1 MPRLILRKRKG
12 SPLLVIKGKN
22 GERKKA
28 FLLKE
33 ENPGLWSPNKS
44 SSFSLEHKGFLC
56 LLLAPRERRVVT
68 KRNGRK
74 QCYVLPREIE
84 QLGCMRSFSIGRSRR
99 PGEAA
104 AK

>member
-56 LLLAPRERRVVT
+56 LLFAPRERRVVKKEMAESSVT
-68 KRNGRK
+68 FFLEKLSNL
-74 QCYVLPREIE
+74 V
-84 QLGCMRSFSIGRSRR
+84 
-99 PGEAA
+99 A
-104 AK
+104 

>member
-22 GERKKA
+22 WERKKA
-28 FLLKE
+28 SHSFILKE

-56 LLLAPRERRVVT
+56 LLLAPRERRVVKKEMAESSVT
-68 KRNGRK
+68 FFLEKLSNL
-74 QCYVLPREIE
+74 V
-84 QLGCMRSFSIGRSRR
+84 
-99 PGEAA
+99 A
-104 AK
+104 

>member
-1 MPRLILRKRKG
+1 MLEKRNGQELVPRLILRKRKG

-28 FLLKE
+28 SHSFILLKE

-56 LLLAPRERRVVT
+56 LLLAPRERRVV
-68 KRNGRK
+68 KKEMAESSVMFFLEKLSNL
-74 QCYVLPREIE
+74 V
-84 QLGCMRSFSIGRSRR
+84 
-99 PGEAA
+99 A
-104 AK
+104 